1 MERVIIIVPSQ
12 GHDTDSFLAVAKTLR
27 ARVYHHATIV
37 KTTVTKTTSPDA
49 TGAASVTLTRL
60 DGTTFSWDGKPHL
73 TRVLTISHGFF
84 GAGQNLTYGDA
95 TFGEGGGSQPWGSLE
110 NDGALSAEGRT
121 FWTSVGGSM
130 RPNGK
135 IIMLACLLGFGE
147 YGTSVARASHKS
159 VYASTDLF
167 AAGDTDVA
175 LKYVRAIEH
184 GKVLKPLKR
193 FDP

>member
-12 GHDTDSFLAVAKTLR
+12 GHDTNSFLGVAKTLR
-27 ARVYHHATIV
+27 ARVYHHASIV
-37 KTTVTKTTSPDA
+37 TTTVNSSA
-49 TGAASVTLTRL
+49 NGAASVALTRL

-73 TRVLTISHGFF
+73 TRVLTISHGWY

-95 TFGEGGGSQPWGSLE
+95 NFGDGGGSQPWGSKE
-110 NDGALSAEGRT
+110 DDGSLSFEGQS

-135 IIMLACLLGFGE
+135 IIMLGCCLGFGE

-159 VYASTDLF
+159 VYASTEVF
-167 AAGDTDVA
+167 GAGDTRVA